1 MRRVVL
7 LGAGH
12 AHLHVIAQAEQLVR
26 RGAEVVVVAP
36 DDFWYSGLATG
47 VLAGQYE
54 PALDVVDVGALAA
67 RAGGRFVRDLATAID
82 PGARRVTLASGATLD
97 YDLLSLDVG
106 SEVPAEA
113 IPGAA
118 AHAIPVK
125 PLSNLIRVR
134 RDLEARWGRGE
145 RPEVVV
151 VGGGSSGCEVAAAT
165 AELAVRR
172 GATARITLLA
182 DSHRVLPTIPGTR
195 GIARALERRGI
206 RIRTGEA
213 VTSIAPDHV
222 RTASGTE
229 SAFDVLVL
237 ATGLAPP
244 PLLRRSGLPTDE
256 AGAVL
261 TGRELR
267 ACGDATVFG
276 AGDCIAFEGRPLPRI
291 GVHAVRQA
299 PVLLHNLAAALG
311 GGSPRDYRP
320 QLRALLILNLGD
332 GTGLATWGPFTWRGR
347 AAFWLKDR
355 IDRRWLASF
364 ALDSAAATAT
374 IRDRTT

>member
-12 AHLHVIAQAEQLVR
+12 AHLHVVGHAAELVR

-67 RAGGRFVRDLATAID
+67 RAGGRFVRDLVTAID
-82 PGARRVTLASGATLD
+82 PAAQRIGLASGATLD

-106 SEVPAEA
+106 SEVPADTL
-113 IPGAA
+113 PGAA
-118 AHAIPVK
+118 AHAVPVK
-125 PLSNLIRVR
+125 PLSNLIRLR
-134 RDLEARWGRGE
+134 HDLEARWRRGE
-145 RPEVVV
+145 RPDLVV
-151 VGGGSSGCEVAAAT
+151 VGGGSSGCEVAAAM
-165 AELAVRR
+165 AQLAVRR

-182 DSHRVLPTIPGTR
+182 ETAHVLPAIPAAARGT
-195 GIARALERRGI
+195 ARALERRGI

-213 VTSIAPDHV
+213 VTSVAPDHV
-222 RTASGTE
+222 RTARGTE
-229 SAFDVLVL
+229 SPFDVLVL

-256 AGAVL
+256 TGAVL
-261 TGRELR
+261 TGSTLR
-267 ACGDATVFG
+267 ASGDPAVFG
-276 AGDCIAFEGRPLPRI
+276 AGDCIAFAGRALPRI

-299 PVLLHNLAAALG
+299 PVLLHNLAAALDG
-311 GGSPRDYRP
+311 GGLRDYHP
-320 QLRALLILNLGD
+320 QRRALLILNLGD
-332 GTGLATWGPFTWRGR
+332 GTGLATWGPFAWRGR

-355 IDRRWLASF
+355 IDRRWLASVR
-364 ALDSAAATAT
+364 A
-374 IRDRTT
+374 